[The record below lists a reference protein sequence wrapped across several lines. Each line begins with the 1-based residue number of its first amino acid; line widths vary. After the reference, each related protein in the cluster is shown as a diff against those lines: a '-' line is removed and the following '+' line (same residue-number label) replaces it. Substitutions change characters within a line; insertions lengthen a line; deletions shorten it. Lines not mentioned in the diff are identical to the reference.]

1 MKNIEIQTQFV
12 WLVKNAV
19 GVCYFVSRLQQKT
32 LLPAK
37 KQFAVHNEHKIQW
50 LSVTLPM
57 LTPVI
62 GWLLCLVLLLY
73 IYIFS
78 VVERLG
84 NCVCSIYNAF
94 SSFLPTTTSPSPCS
108 IWGAGVGDV
117 RGRGTVQRF
126 NLVFKDAAEGRK
138 SR

>member
-1 MKNIEIQTQFV
+1 MQTQFV

-32 LLPAK
+32 LLPAM

-62 GWLLCLVLLLY
+62 G
-73 IYIFS
+73 
-78 VVERLG
+78 
-84 NCVCSIYNAF
+84 
-94 SSFLPTTTSPSPCS
+94 
-108 IWGAGVGDV
+108 
-117 RGRGTVQRF
+117 
-126 NLVFKDAAEGRK
+126 
-138 SR
+138 